1 MITGLYSLFLIILS
15 IFIINILRIN
25 NIQIGGGGGLAFQI
39 QLS

>member
-15 IFIINILRIN
+15 IFILDILRIN
-25 NIQIGGGGGLAFQI
+25 NIQIGGGGLAFQI